1 MDDDVTNKIAGG
13 EGGAEKKPKMAQ
25 NGEEKRILT
34 LRAHTFFLLQ
44 YVYRWDVRGGGAHPL
59 SISSSRHSMKLKYV
73 PRIPLVKWWQL
84 MTSLAGS
91 CGCRVTCRPET
102 EFRWPYQK
110 WKTRHQS
117 SSFIM
122 KTNFGKFQGHRCL

>member
-44 YVYRWDVRGGGAHPL
+44 YVYRWDVKGGG
-59 SISSSRHSMKLKYV
+59 
-73 PRIPLVKWWQL
+73 
-84 MTSLAGS
+84 G
-91 CGCRVTCRPET
+91 GC
-102 EFRWPYQK
+102 
-110 WKTRHQS
+110 
-117 SSFIM
+117 
-122 KTNFGKFQGHRCL
+122 